1 METQMN
7 MHTKAVHAGD
17 RKKLP
22 AAVPSTT
29 PIYTATSFSYAEM
42 ADLDKVFGEELDGY
56 CYSRYDTPT
65 ARALEEQLTALEE
78 GAGALATSSGMS
90 ALQVALQVALTDRR
104 RSIVAASAIYGAT
117 TNMLTK
123 MLEPMG
129 IDVTFVDICDEAAV
143 AAAIEENKPGCVLME
158 SISNPLLRVGPM
170 DRIAAMAKAAGAA
183 MVVDSTFA
191 TPLLMQPLKLGANLV
206 VHSLTKYLAGHG
218 DVLGGVVISDEA
230 NLAMLRTL
238 GKISGPGLGPFECY
252 LTMRGVK
259 TFPLRMERQCANA
272 CKVAQ
277 WLAAQAGVERVYYP
291 GDGRHPDKETIGRLL
306 AGKGHGAM
314 VSFDLKDATQA
325 AVFRFMDRLKLIVR
339 ATTLGDV
346 HTLALYPAMSSH
358 RDLAPKQ
365 RQRLGIGDGLIR
377 LSVGIEAP
385 EDIIA
390 DLEQA
395 F

>member
-1 METQMN
+1 MN
-7 MHTKAVHAGD
+7 IHTKAVHAGD

-22 AAVPSTT
+22 AAIPSTT
-29 PIYTATSFSYAEM
+29 PIYTASSFSYAEM
-42 ADLDKVFGEELDGY
+42 SDLDKVFGEEMDGY
-56 CYSRYDTPT
+56 CYSRYDSPT

-90 ALQVALQVALTDRR
+90 ALQVALQAALTDRR
-104 RSIVAASAIYGAT
+104 RSVVAASAIYGAT

-143 AAAIEENKPGCVLME
+143 ARAIQEAKPGCVVME

-170 DRIAAMAKAAGAA
+170 DRIAEMTKAAGAA
-183 MVVDSTFA
+183 LIVDSTFA
-191 TPLLMQPLKLGANLV
+191 TPLLLQPLKLGANLV

-230 NLAMLRTL
+230 HLPVIRQL

-277 WLAAQAGVERVYYP
+277 QLASHPGVERVYYP
-291 GDGRHPDKETIGRLL
+291 ADPRHADADTIARLFDGKL
-306 AGKGHGAM
+306 HGAM
-314 VSFDLKDATQA
+314 VSFDLKEATQER
-325 AVFRFMDRLKLIVR
+325 VFRYMDRLKLVVR
-339 ATTLGDV
+339 GTTLGDV

-377 LSVGIEAP
+377 LSIGIEAP

>member
-1 METQMN
+1 MN
-7 MHTKAVHAGD
+7 IHTKAVHAGD

-22 AAVPSTT
+22 AAIPSTT
-29 PIYTATSFSYAEM
+29 PIYTASSFSYTEM
-42 ADLDKVFGEELDGY
+42 ADLDKVFAEEMDGF

-78 GAGALATSSGMS
+78 GAGALVTSSGMS
-90 ALQVALQVALTDRR
+90 AVQVALQAALMDRR

-143 AAAIEENKPGCVLME
+143 ANAIAEAKPGCVLME

-183 MVVDSTFA
+183 FVVDSTFA
-191 TPLLMQPLKLGANLV
+191 TPLLMQPLQLGANFV

-218 DVLGGVVISDEA
+218 DVLGGAIISDEA
-230 NLAMLRTL
+230 HLPILRQI

-277 WLAAQAGVERVYYP
+277 WLASSPSVERVYYP
-291 GDGRHPDKETIGRLL
+291 GDPKHPDAEAIGRLL
-306 AGKGHGAM
+306 KGKAHGAM
-314 VSFDLKDATQA
+314 VSFDLKEATQD
-325 AVFRFMDRLKLIVR
+325 AVFRFMNRLKLVVR

-365 RQRLGIGDGLIR
+365 RQRQGIGDGLIR